1 MVIRKSLL
9 IAANDVVRWIVEE
22 EYKTS
27 SKTFRQEVLLG
38 RGQPPCT
45 KEEGENIAHDFYY
58 ALEQVLEENGYELTK
73 YSYSKLTPII
83 FECKTKY

>member
-1 MVIRKSLL
+1 MVIKEDLL
-9 IAANDVVRWIVEE
+9 QTANGIVKNIVEE

-27 SKTFRQEVLLG
+27 SKKFRREVYFS
-38 RGQPPCT
+38 RGQPPYNQ
-45 KEEGENIAHDFYY
+45 EELENKPHDFYY

-73 YSYSKLTPII
+73 YSYSKRTPII